1 VIAEPS
7 PSPLA
12 LRVAVWLLFAQT
24 AVLVLLSLVLWYY
37 ALFRNPSNRSAS
49 YGVAGYVLVM
59 TVLLGLVGT
68 ALARRKRWA
77 RAPAIVFQL
86 LQVMLGMTL
95 VTSGQAVLGAPL
107 LLPAIVGATLLF
119 APSTGDALKRGAPS

>member
-1 VIAEPS
+1 
-7 PSPLA
+7 
-12 LRVAVWLLFAQT
+12 LRVAVWLLLAQT
-24 AVLVLLSLVLWYY
+24 AVLALLALVLWYF
-37 ALFRNPSNRSAS
+37 ALFRNPSNPSAS

-59 TVLLGLVGT
+59 AVLLGFVGT
-68 ALARRKRWA
+68 ALARRRRWA

-95 VTSGQAVLGAPL
+95 VTSGQLVLGAPL

-119 APSTGDALKRGAPS
+119 SPSTAAALKARSPY

>member
-1 VIAEPS
+1 
-7 PSPLA
+7 

-37 ALFRNPSNRSAS
+37 AVFRNPANPSAS

-107 LLPAIVGATLLF
+107 LLPAIAGATLLF
-119 APSTGDALKRGAPS
+119 APSTAAALKAGAPS

>member
-1 VIAEPS
+1 V
-7 PSPLA
+7 

-24 AVLVLLSLVLWYY
+24 AVLALLALVLWYF
-37 ALFRNPSNRSAS
+37 AIFRNPPNPSAS

-59 TVLLGLVGT
+59 AILLALVGT
-68 ALARRKRWA
+68 ALARRRRWG

-95 VTSGQAVLGAPL
+95 VTSGQPVLGLPL
-107 LLPAIVGATLLF
+107 MLPAIVGATLLF
-119 APSTGDALKRGAPS
+119 APSTADALKGR

>member
-1 VIAEPS
+1 
-7 PSPLA
+7 
-12 LRVAVWLLFAQT
+12 VWLLLAQ
-24 AVLVLLSLVLWYY
+24 AVVLVLLSLVLWYF
-37 ALFRNPSNRSAS
+37 ALFRNPSNPSAS

-59 TVLLGLVGT
+59 TILLGFVGT

-95 VTSGQAVLGAPL
+95 VTSGQAALGAPL

-119 APSTGDALKRGAPS
+119 APSTADALKARSPH